1 MRIIVTIKQVLDP
14 AGFTVH
20 RRLERVFINRED
32 YVINPN
38 DKNALEEALRLKDA
52 HGAEVIALSL
62 GEPRVDDVLRE
73 ALAMGA
79 DQAFLLT
86 DETFA
91 EADAAVAALVL
102 GKAIEKIGGYDLI
115 LTGQRA
121 LDTGASQIGPRLAEY
136 LGLPQVL
143 EVREVS
149 SFSRSR
155 IPSRGGSHAAGS
167 RAWEPALLQN
177 RDLLSL
183 SNGKLRAKRNWKD
196 GYAEVEV
203 SLPALFSIA
212 PQANQPRYP
221 HGARI
226 MSAYREWEVT
236 TWGLADLGLTEEEL
250 SPLIGLQRK
259 AFPPEQTLGELITGA
274 PDEAAKELTHILKA
288 RS

>member
-1 MRIIVTIKQVLDP
+1 MTPVFSFQLLASRKECLSMRIIVTIKQVLDP
-14 AGFTVH
+14 AGFTIH
-20 RRLERVFINRED
+20 RRLERVFINQEN
-32 YVINPN
+32 YIINPN
-38 DKNALEEALRLKDA
+38 DKNALEMALRLKDT

-62 GEPRVDDVLRE
+62 GEPRVDDALRE

-86 DETFA
+86 G
-91 EADAAVAALVL
+91 EALADVDAATAALIL
-102 GKAIEKIGGYDLI
+102 GQAIEKIGEYDLI

-149 SFSRSR
+149 
-155 IPSRGGSHAAGS
+155 G
-167 RAWEPALLQN
+167 
-177 RDLLSL
+177 L
-183 SNGKLRAKRNWKD
+183 SNGKLRAKRNWKE

-203 SLPALFSIA
+203 GLPALLSIA
-212 PQANQPRYP
+212 PQANKPRYP

-226 MSAYREWEVT
+226 MNAYREWKVT
-236 TWGLADLGLTEEEL
+236 TWGLADLGLAKEEL
-250 SPLIGLQRK
+250 SPLIGLQRQ
-259 AFPPEQTLGELITGA
+259 AFPPERTLGELITGA
-274 PDEAAKELTHILKA
+274 PDEAAKELAHILKT

>member
-1 MRIIVTIKQVLDP
+1 MRIIVPIKQILDP

-20 RRLERVFINRED
+20 RRLERVFINQEN
-32 YVINPN
+32 YIINPN
-38 DKNALEEALRLKDA
+38 DKNALETALQLKDA

-62 GEPRVDDVLRE
+62 GEPRVDDALRE

-91 EADAAVAALVL
+91 EADAAAAALIL
-102 GKAIEKIGGYDLI
+102 GKTIEKIGSYDLI
-115 LTGQRA
+115 ITGQRA

-143 EVREVS
+143 EVRE
-149 SFSRSR
+149 
-155 IPSRGGSHAAGS
+155 ITG
-167 RAWEPALLQN
+167 L
-177 RDLLSL
+177 D
-183 SNGKLRAKRNWKD
+183 NGNLRAKQNQKE
-196 GYAEVEV
+196 GIAEVEV
-203 SLPALFSIA
+203 GLPALLSVA

-236 TWGLADLGLTEEEL
+236 TWGLADLGLIEEEL
-250 SPLIGLQRK
+250 SPLVGLKRK
-259 AFPPEQTLGELITGA
+259 AFPPEQPVGELITGT
-274 PDEAAKELTHILKA
+274 PDEAAMELAQILKA
-288 RS
+288 GN

>member
-20 RRLERVFINRED
+20 RRLERVFINREN
-32 YVINPN
+32 YIINPN
-38 DKNALEEALRLKDA
+38 DKNALEEALRLKDT
-52 HGAEVIALSL
+52 HGAEVIAISL
-62 GEPRVDDVLRE
+62 GEPGVDDALRE
-73 ALAMGA
+73 ALALGA

-91 EADAAVAALVL
+91 EADAAAASLIL
-102 GKAIEKIGGYDLI
+102 GHAIEKIGDLGSGNGYDLI

-121 LDTGASQIGPRLAEY
+121 LDTGASQMGPRLAEY

-149 SFSRSR
+149 
-155 IPSRGGSHAAGS
+155 G
-167 RAWEPALLQN
+167 L
-177 RDLLSL
+177 D
-183 SNGKLRAKRNWKD
+183 NGKLRAKRNWKE

-203 SLPALFSIA
+203 GLPALLSIA
-212 PQANQPRYP
+212 PQANEPRYP

-226 MSAYREWEVT
+226 MNAYREWTVT

-250 SPLIGLQRK
+250 SPLISLQRK
-259 AFPPEQTLGELITGA
+259 AFPPERTIGELIAGA
-274 PDEAAKELTHILKA
+274 PDEAAKELAQVL
-288 RS
+288 REVRD